1 MSEPRFQLIFAGQLL
16 AGTQRE
22 QAFQALQE
30 RFKLSNAQLERLFS
44 GGPIRVKRDLS
55 RDQAERYRRAFH
67 AAGALVELHPM
78 NAEPGSTSDTAVAAT
93 DNKLRQVDALDAAPS
108 APSAPA
114 AGQPDDRDPDALRL
128 LPPGAPIGEQRQPPE
143 RPPPETDHLQLAPSE
158 ATSLEDCAPPTPSPP
173 PLDLSNLSLAP
184 LDEGAAEGAAE
195 AKPSSAER
203 DT

>member
-22 QAFQALQE
+22 QVLQALQE

-55 RDQAERYRRAFH
+55 RDQAEHYRRAFH
-67 AAGALVELHPM
+67 AAGAMVELHSM
-78 NAEPGSTSDTAVAAT
+78 NAESGSASDTAVAAT
-93 DNKLRQVDALDAAPS
+93 DSELRQVDPLNIAPS

-114 AGQPDDRDPDALRL
+114 AGKPDDADPDALRL
-128 LPPGAPIGEQRQPPE
+128 LPPGIPIGEQFQLPE

-173 PLDLSNLSLAP
+173 PIDLSNLSLAP

-195 AKPSSAER
+195 AEPSSAER